1 LEEQGR
7 RQNFHKFD
15 NPWNL
20 PYGWPRSY
28 FPDGKIICPPR
39 ADAEARKLFA
49 GAKGSIFS
57 FLGRTYKFVGQNQ
70 KTPCKQHWEPYPY
83 HRKGCTP
90 KGKGKIPYQR
100 PRRSEGSLAE
110 DQTAGPTRVGAAD
123 WFK

>member
-20 PYGWPRSY
+20 PYGWPKSY
-28 FPDGKIICPPR
+28 FPDGKIVCPPR
-39 ADAEARKLFA
+39 ADAEARKLFE
-49 GAKGSIFS
+49 GARGSIFS

-70 KTPCKQHWEPYPY
+70 KTPCKQHWEPYPF

-90 KGKGKIPYQR
+90 KGKGKKPYQR
-100 PRRSEGSLAE
+100 PGRCEGSLAE
-110 DQTAGPTRVGAAD
+110 EQTAGPTGAGAAD